1 MIDNRAPLQYH
12 SYKMKLPF
20 IRKKA
25 DTSVVPRTEVDATVR
40 TTEEDWLHKALN
52 HYKEKVPF
60 VFVDDAGIGIT
71 QQDLESAVNLIR
83 AAKGKAGLPWKTI
96 SSVLVGLGLSG
107 AGIAMVAAAIFDP
120 EPTSKLG
127 LLVAGGIVL
136 AFTGGLGTLSALG
149 VKFSITGRGSGGR
162 EFKIEPR
169 D

>member
-1 MIDNRAPLQYH
+1 
-12 SYKMKLPF
+12 MKFLF
-20 IRKKA
+20 KRK
-25 DTSVVPRTEVDATVR
+25 DTDASTVTRTEVTTTVR
-40 TTEEDWLHKALN
+40 TTEEDWLLKALN
-52 HYKEKVPF
+52 QYKEKVPF

-96 SSVLVGLGLSG
+96 ASVLVGIGLSG
-107 AGIAMVAAAIFDP
+107 AGIAMVAAAIMDP

-127 LLVAGGIVL
+127 LLVAGGVIL
-136 AFTGGLGTLSALG
+136 AFTGGLGTLSALR
-149 VKFSITGRGSGGR
+149 VKFSITGRGAGGR

>member
-1 MIDNRAPLQYH
+1 
-12 SYKMKLPF
+12 MKSLF
-20 IRKKA
+20 KKRDT
-25 DTSVVPRTEVDATVR
+25 DTSVVPRTEVDTTVR
-40 TTEEDWLHKALN
+40 TTEEDWLLKALN

-60 VFVDDAGIGIT
+60 VFIDDAGIGIA
-71 QQDLESAVNLIR
+71 QRDLESAVNLIR

-96 SSVLVGLGLSG
+96 ASVLVGIGLSG
-107 AGIAMVAAAIFDP
+107 AGVAMVAAAIFDP

-127 LLVAGGIVL
+127 LLVAGGVLL

-149 VKFSITGRGSGGR
+149 VKFSITGRGAGGR

>member
-1 MIDNRAPLQYH
+1 MYE
-12 SYKMKLPF
+12 MKLPF
-20 IRKKA
+20 KRKNA

-40 TTEEDWLHKALN
+40 TTEEDWLLTALN

-71 QQDLESAVNLIR
+71 QRDLESAVNLIR

-96 SSVLVGLGLSG
+96 TSVLVGLGLSG
-107 AGIAMVAAAIFDP
+107 AGIAMVAAAILDP

-127 LLVAGGIVL
+127 LLVAGGILL

-149 VKFSITGRGSGGR
+149 VKFSITGRGTGGR
-162 EFKIEPR
+162 EFKIEPK

>member
-1 MIDNRAPLQYH
+1 
-12 SYKMKLPF
+12 MKLPF
-20 IRKKA
+20 RKKEA
-25 DTSVVPRTEVDATVR
+25 ETSIATRSTVDTTVR
-40 TTEEDWLHKALN
+40 TTEEDWLLKALN
-52 HYKEKVPF
+52 HYKEKAPF

-96 SSVLVGLGLSG
+96 VSVLVGIGLSG
-107 AGIAMVAAAIFDP
+107 AGIAMVAAAILDP

-127 LLVAGGIVL
+127 LLVAGGVIL
-136 AFTGGLGTLSALG
+136 AITGGLGTLSALG
-149 VKFSITGRGSGGR
+149 VKFTITGRGAGGR